1 MNSLKEQYSK
11 EVVPALMKSLGYKNK
26 LSVPT
31 IKKVVLNVGIGA
43 GLKDKEYLE
52 IVKNTL
58 RRISGQEPIET
69 TAHKSISNFKIRQGM
84 VVGIKV
90 TLRKS
95 RMWDFLEKLV
105 KITLPRVRDFR
116 GLSSQGF
123 DNRGNYSL
131 GFKEN
136 VAFPEI
142 KQDELERMHGLEVC
156 ISTSAETKEQGKV
169 LLQEL
174 GFPFKKEDK

>member
-1 MNSLKEQYSK
+1 MNSLKEQYSN

-52 IVKNTL
+52 VVKNTL

-69 TAHKSISNFKIRQGM
+69 TARKSISNFKIRQGM

-90 TLRKS
+90 TLRKG

-116 GLSSQGF
+116 GLSSNGF

-131 GFKEN
+131 GFKEY
-136 VAFPEI
+136 VSFPEI
-142 KQDELERMHGLEVC
+142 KQDDVERMHGLEVC
-156 ISTSAETKEQGKV
+156 ISTSAETKEQGKA
-169 LLQEL
+169 LLQRQ
-174 GFPFKKEDK
+174 KT